1 MTKLIL
7 VESAA
12 KVKTIQTILDKAYGK
27 KQYKVAATLGHLR
40 DLPSG
45 EIGIDIANNFAPR
58 YVLLPAK
65 RKTVAYLRKLL
76 KSAAALYLATDPDR
90 EGEAIAWHC
99 IDVLQPLCP
108 IFRVT
113 FNAITEQAV
122 TTGFANVRQVDMNRV
137 QAQEARRILDRL
149 VGFAVSPTLWA
160 ALNNRNLSAGRVQS
174 AALRLVVERQR
185 EIDAFQPQRCW
196 HINADF
202 IAENGS
208 FRARLVQWQGVEV
221 AMQTFPTQAEAGA
234 VVEMLQH
241 TAFTVASVHY
251 RNRQRQPHAPFITA
265 TLQQAASSHLDLS
278 PARTMKLAQKLYE
291 IGAITYM
298 RTDSPQVAPAAYRQA
313 AKWILGNYGDTYL
326 PRKPN
331 RYPARSGAQEGHEC
345 IRPTNIAVAT
355 LKDIKTAGLQ
365 QLYTLI
371 RNRFIASQMT
381 AAQYRETL
389 VTTTGDAAAIFTARG
404 CDMQFDGFLR
414 VYTYSDETETLKEA
428 VSLPLLLQD
437 EVLQVQSLQSAQH
450 TTQPPKRYTEAA
462 LVQALERQGL
472 GRPSTFAAMVTTIQ
486 QRGYVLRKK
495 KRLVPTE
502 LGCAVLDYLLAHFAP
517 LFDVTFTAQMEAVL
531 DYIAAGEMHI
541 HDFLA
546 AFWHDFAPLLET
558 LPALEKSQPEPLN
571 IACPDCGAQLLLRTG
586 KHGRFIGCSAF
597 PTCRYARSLEEDESA

>member
-1 MTKLIL
+1 MTKLVL

-12 KVKTIQTILDKAYGK
+12 KVKSIQTILDTAYGK

-76 KSAAALYLATDPDR
+76 KTASALYLASDPDR

-99 IDVLQPLCP
+99 VEVLQPKCP
-108 IFRVT
+108 VFRVT
-113 FNAITEQAV
+113 FNAITEPAV
-122 TTGFANVRQVDMNRV
+122 KTGFANARQVDMNRV

-149 VGFAVSPTLWA
+149 VGFAVSAALWA

-174 AALRLVVERQR
+174 VALHLVVERQR
-185 EIDAFQPQRCW
+185 EIDAFQPQHGW
-196 HINADF
+196 FIHADF
-202 IAENGS
+202 TAENGT
-208 FRARLVQWQGVEV
+208 FCARLVQWQGVEID
-221 AMQTFPTQAEAGA
+221 MQTFSDQAAADA
-234 VVEMLQH
+234 VVAALQH

-331 RYPARSGAQEGHEC
+331 RYAARSGAQAGHEC
-345 IRPTNIAVAT
+345 IRPTDIAIENLQHVSEVR
-355 LKDIKTAGLQ
+355 LQ

-371 RNRFIASQMT
+371 RDRFIASQMT
-381 AAQYRETL
+381 AAHYRETL
-389 VTTTGDAAAIFTARG
+389 VTITGAAAVFTAHAIEL
-404 CDMQFDGFLR
+404 QFDGFLR
-414 VYTYSDETETLKEA
+414 VYAYPETDTSNVKA
-428 VSLPLLLQD
+428 VQSLPLLLQD
-437 EVLQVQSLQSAQH
+437 EVLPVKFLYTSQH
-450 TTQPPKRYTEAA
+450 TSQPPKHYSEAS
-462 LVQALERQGL
+462 LVQALERQGV

-486 QRGYVLRKK
+486 QRGCVRRKK
-495 KRLVPTE
+495 KQLVPTE

-517 LFDVTFTAQMEAVL
+517 LFDVTFTAQLEAVL
-531 DYIAAGEMHI
+531 DFIAAGEMQSA
-541 HDFLA
+541 DFLA

-558 LPALEKSQPEPLN
+558 LPALEKLQSEPLN
-571 IACPDCGAQLLLRTG
+571 IACPDCGAQLLARTG
-586 KHGRFIGCSAF
+586 KYGRFIGCSAF